1 MIYIYIYAGSWNV
14 ESPSR
19 LSRLAFAKFGIF
31 ESVRNLW
38 KKLYRTDL
46 KISEWEH
53 QQSQCDMMHQHRE
66 QRKKWGNFA
75 RPCRMCIESI
85 RRLDSMPSEPAE
97 AAAKVDP
104 KEQELDALWCTICT
118 CKICKERLDDPSWI
132 PTFRPP
138 LSSSVLLWWPGRSC
152 SSVWHFKL
160 NESLDWYNIDS
171 LCG

>member
-1 MIYIYIYAGSWNV
+1 MICIYIYAGSWNV

-104 KEQELDALWCTICT
+104 KEQELGCTMMHHMHLQNLQRT
-118 CKICKERLDDPSWI
+118 LGWSKLDPNFQASSVV
-132 PTFRPP
+132 F
-138 LSSSVLLWWPGRSC
+138 SSSLVARSVL
-152 SSVWHFKL
+152 FI
-160 NESLDWYNIDS
+160 SLTFQTQRVFGLVQYW
-171 LCG
+171 